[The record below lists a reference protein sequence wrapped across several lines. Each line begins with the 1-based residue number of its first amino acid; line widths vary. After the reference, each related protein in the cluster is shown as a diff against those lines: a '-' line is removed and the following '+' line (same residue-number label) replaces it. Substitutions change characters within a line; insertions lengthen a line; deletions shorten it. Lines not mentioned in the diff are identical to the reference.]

1 MIAAFLQ
8 FDDETVLVLGLTYAD
23 LALLAMGDEPP
34 PMNIGK
40 LAADLQSPLP
50 TRVQILVG
58 ANNDQIQ
65 ARIEGAL
72 NPGVETNMLPDA
84 QVASYLGTE
93 SGDEDVADGRQRA
106 DEAQEAVLA
115 AARELAVKQARA
127 RLN

>member
-8 FDDETVLVLGLTYAD
+8 FDDETILVLGLTHTD
-23 LALLAMGDEPP
+23 LALLATGDEPP

-72 NPGVETNMLPDA
+72 NPGVETNMLPDD